1 MRMHELPAAERPRER
16 CRRLGP
22 AALSAV
28 ELLALVLGGGS
39 GHGSTLALAQGVLR
53 RFGSLQRLARCGPAP
68 LEAIEGIG
76 PARATA
82 LAAAFELGRRASRL
96 EAPELKTVDDP
107 DQALVLLGP
116 LLEGL
121 EQEAVVVLGLG
132 ARNQALHA
140 TTVALGRIN
149 AAGVL
154 PREVFREAI
163 AAGATGLIMAH
174 NHPSGDPEPSE
185 DDIRLTHRLQ
195 RCGQTLGIEVIDHLV
210 VGANDY
216 VSLRQRRLI

>member
-1 MRMHELPAAERPRER
+1 MNELPAAERPRER

-22 AALSAV
+22 SALSAV
-28 ELLALVLGGGS
+28 ELVALVLGGGS
-39 GHGSTLALAQGVLR
+39 GHGSTLALAQRILT
-53 RFGSLQRLARCGPAP
+53 RFGSLQRLARRGPAA
-68 LEAIEGIG
+68 LESIEGVG
-76 PARATA
+76 PARSTA
-82 LAAAFELGRRASRL
+82 LAAAFELGRRASRVDP
-96 EAPELKTVDDP
+96 PELTPVDDP
-107 DQALVLLGP
+107 DQALTLLGP

-132 ARNQALHA
+132 ARNQALHV
-140 TTVALGRIN
+140 TTVALGKIN

-163 AAGATGLIMAH
+163 TAGATGLILAH

-195 RCGQTLGIEVIDHLV
+195 RCGETLGIELLDHIV
-210 VGANDY
+210 VGAGDY
-216 VSLRQRRLI
+216 VSLRERRLL